1 MCLAIPM
8 QVLETKG
15 IFGDLTDPQI
25 AVVDADG
32 IQKEI
37 RLDLADQIPEVGDYV
52 IVHAGFAIHTLT
64 EEEAQTNLQLMREMA
79 AALPSKDMDER
90 KKP

>member
-8 QVLETKG
+8 RVKEIKN
-15 IFGDLTDPQI
+15 IFGELADPQV

-32 IQKEI
+32 MEKEV
-37 RLDLADQIPEVGDYV
+37 RLDLADRIPEIGDYV

-64 EEEAQTNLQLMREMA
+64 EQEALINLQLMREMA
-79 AALPSKDMDER
+79 AALPPDSEET
-90 KKP
+90 P

>member
-8 QVLETKG
+8 QVKELKTF
-15 IFGDLTDPQI
+15 FGESADPQV

-32 IQKEI
+32 MEKEV
-37 RLDLADQIPEVGDYV
+37 RLDLADRIPEIGDYV

-64 EEEAQTNLQLMREMA
+64 EDEALTNLELMREMA
-79 AALPSKDMDER
+79 AALPVDGE

>member
-8 QVLETKG
+8 QVIAVKG
-15 IFGDLTDPQI
+15 GSDSLLDPEI

-37 RLDLADQIPEVGDYV
+37 RLDLVDRIPEIGDYL
-52 IVHAGFAIHTLT
+52 IIHAGFAIHTLS
-64 EEEAQTNLQLMREMA
+64 EEEALTNLQLMREMA
-79 AALPSKDMDER
+79 ASLPPDKGEL
-90 KKP
+90 P